1 MQGLWPSLSQH
12 VSLTMHWGLRTFR
25 IYPLLFLYF
34 ACTFVVAQGIWP
46 AAAPLTVRSPY
57 LNVWQASTS
66 TNEKPIFWDGSV
78 RRRRPTRCTAYKNSQ
93 IQQTVGWVGLIRVDG
108 TTYQWFGNSSYTYES
123 AGPFKC
129 NVTSTQIT
137 PTRTVQFVQ
146 AGPLNMT
153 LTFLS
158 PIEVR

>member
-1 MQGLWPSLSQH
+1 MAS
-12 VSLTMHWGLRTFR
+12 FN
-25 IYPLLFLYF
+25 IYKREAYLLGWFGTSSTTNALY
-34 ACTFVVAQGIWP
+34 
-46 AAAPLTVRSPY
+46 
-57 LNVWQASTS
+57 
-66 TNEKPIFWDGSV
+66 SV
-78 RRRRPTRCTAYKNSQ
+78 QNSQ